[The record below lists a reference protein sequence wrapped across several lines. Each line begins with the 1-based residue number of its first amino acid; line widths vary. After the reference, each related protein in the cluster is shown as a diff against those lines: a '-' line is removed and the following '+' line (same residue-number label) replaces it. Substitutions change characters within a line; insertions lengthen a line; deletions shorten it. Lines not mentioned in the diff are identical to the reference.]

1 MTAKELMS
9 CYEEVREKEKINGEL
24 CLITNPK
31 AKTGDN
37 SKTGGILLVG
47 MNPSG
52 KGQGDVIKD
61 YKDCNDGFWIS
72 KHSMMGIY
80 DEKCGYI
87 DLLPFRNGTQTI
99 ARDNDEI
106 RYRGELLCNT
116 RDYIEELCPRLI
128 IFANKTANYYWGF
141 NKKKPWMGYTFQ
153 EIESPLDGERK
164 YWKLFQITGIEPTDV
179 NRNVNETNLKGTYFL
194 QYRQHNNRN
203 RKTVSEERVLR
214 FEDIRTIAK
223 FIDEKWEKTLY

>member
-1 MTAKELMS
+1 MTAEELMDQ
-9 CYEEVREKEKINGEL
+9 YKMVREEEFGLGLGLIIN
-24 CLITNPK
+24 PD
-31 AKTGDN
+31 AQV
-37 SKTGGILLVG
+37 GGILLVG

-52 KGQGDVIKD
+52 KGDDIYSFNECEGA
-61 YKDCNDGFWIS
+61 FWNP
-72 KHSMMGIY
+72 KHDMLGGRGRGY
-80 DEKCGYI
+80 DTKCGYI
-87 DLLPFRNGTQTI
+87 DLLPVRNGNQSKVHL
-99 ARDNDEI
+99 DNDI
-106 RYRGELLCNT
+106 KNRYHGRLLAHT
-116 RDYIEELCPRLI
+116 RDYIEELRPRLI

-214 FEDIRTIAK
+214 FEDIRSIAK

>member
-1 MTAKELMS
+1 MTAEELMS
-9 CYEEVREKEKINGEL
+9 RYEKVREEEKINGEL

-37 SKTGGILLVG
+37 SKAGGILLVG

-52 KGQGDVIKD
+52 LGQGDAIKD
-61 YKDCNDGFWIS
+61 YKDCNDGFGIS

-106 RYRGELLCNT
+106 RYRGKLLCNT

-128 IFANKTANYYWGF
+128 IFANTANYYWGF
-141 NKKKPWMGYTFQ
+141 NKTKPWMGYTFKK
-153 EIESPLDGERK
+153 IESPLDGERK
-164 YWKLFQITGIEPTDV
+164 KWELFQITGIEPTGV
-179 NRNVNETNLKGTYFL
+179 NRNAYKTNLKDTYFL
-194 QYRQHNNRN
+194 QYRQHKARFG
-203 RKTVSEERVLR
+203 KKVSEERELR
-214 FEDIRTIAK
+214 FEDIQTIAK